1 MALETYFSL
10 QGEVW
15 LGDRDPV
22 TGLSKKSR
30 WLFNAPKLE
39 IAMSAETDDVIE
51 SYSGNRLLDD
61 QLDKSKSAKVSL
73 TLHGWSLQNLALGL
87 YGAVAKITGGAVVGE
102 VLPAGLVAGDFVQL
116 DKRGISALVMKDST
130 PVTPLVPNVPQE
142 ISIFRPNSGIAAI
155 TSVGAYVQPFVANY
169 TYADA
174 DLVTMF
180 GTVAPPE
187 RYLVFD
193 GVNTK
198 TGKPVVA
205 ELYRLKFQPQS
216 SLAMINESHGTI
228 DLEGVCLY
236 DRTRAADANLGGFG
250 RLVQTAAP

>member
-1 MALETYFSL
+1 MSNETYFSL

-15 LGDRDPV
+15 LADRDPV
-22 TGLSKKSR
+22 TGLPSKTR
-30 WLFNAPKLE
+30 WLFNAPKFE

-51 SYSGNRLLDD
+51 SFSGHKLLDD
-61 QLDKSKSAKVSL
+61 QLDGAKSAKVSL
-73 TLHGWSLQNLALGL
+73 TLHGWSIANLALGL
-87 YGAVAKITGGAVVGE
+87 YGSVVKIDTGAVVDE
-102 VLPAGLVAGDFVQL
+102 VLPEGLVAGDCIQL
-116 DKRGISALVMKDST
+116 DKRGISALVLKDST
-130 PVTPLVPNVPQE
+130 AGAPLVPTAANLA
-142 ISIFRPNSGIAAI
+142 IYRPNSGIVKMI
-155 TSVGAYVQPFVANY
+155 EPGAFVQPFKASY

-174 DLVTMF
+174 NLVAMF

-198 TGKPVVA
+198 NGDAVVC

-216 SLAMINESHGTI
+216 SLALINDKHGTI

-250 RLVQTAAP
+250 RMYLPTAAA

>member
-1 MALETYFSL
+1 MSNETYFSL

-30 WLFNAPKLE
+30 YLFNAPKLE
-39 IAMSAETDDVIE
+39 IALSTETDDVIE
-51 SYSGNRLLDD
+51 SHSGNRLLDD
-61 QLDKSKSAKVSL
+61 QLDKGKSAKVSL

-87 YGAVAKITGGAVVGE
+87 YGAVAKIIGGAVVDE
-102 VLPAGLVAGDFVQL
+102 VLPTGLIAGDYVQL
-116 DKRGISALVMKDST
+116 DKRGVSALAMKDST
-130 PVTPLVPNVPQE
+130 AGAPLVPTAQQ
-142 ISIFRPNSGIAAI
+142 ISIYRPNSGMLAI
-155 TSVGAYVQPFVANY
+155 TDVGAYVQPFKASY

-198 TGKPVVA
+198 TGKSVVA

-216 SLAMINESHGTI
+216 SMALINESHGTI

-250 RLVQTAAP
+250 RLVQTAMA

>member
-1 MALETYFSL
+1 MNEETYFSL

-15 LGDRDPV
+15 LGDRDPA

-39 IAMSAETDDVIE
+39 IALSAETDDVNE
-51 SYSGNRLLDD
+51 SYSGQRLLDD
-61 QLDKSKSAKVSL
+61 QLDKGKSAKVSL

-87 YGAVAKITGGAVVGE
+87 YGAVAKITGGAVVDE

-116 DKRGISALVMKDST
+116 DKRGVSALVMKDST
-130 PVTPLVPNVPQE
+130 AGTPLVPTAQQ
-142 ISIFRPNSGIAAI
+142 ISIYRPNSAMLAI
-155 TSVGAYVQPFVANY
+155 TDVGAYVQPFKASY

-193 GVNTK
+193 GINTK
-198 TGKPVVA
+198 TGKSVVA
-205 ELYRLKFQPQS
+205 ELYRLKFNPQS
-216 SLAMINESHGTI
+216 ALGLINESHGTI
-228 DLEGVCLY
+228 ELEGVCLY

-250 RLVQTAAP
+250 RLVQTAMA